1 MFNVTVIRLK
11 DIVKII
17 IIVITI
23 YILSR
28 FIFKNISI
36 KDYLNQSIN
45 FNTNE
50 FIKFGINTE
59 SNIIKNISRNKT
71 KIENEETEETE
82 EDIKEFSIKSILQIG
97 SNLFKVKE
105 LEKDL
110 GQDEN
115 IAQEEINEQKTADNK
130 EVTTDV
136 STQVVTSHPIAEKYN
151 KEYNSVKIKNE
162 TSYELTDEILNPN
175 NLDIRK
181 DNITIFHTHTCE
193 SYTQTEN
200 YKYTPSRKLQNNR
213 FKLFSRKS
221 R

>member
-11 DIVKII
+11 DIVKIV

-23 YILSR
+23 YILSK

-50 FIKFGINTE
+50 FIKLGINTE
-59 SNIIKNISRNKT
+59 SNIIKNISKNET
-71 KIENEETEETE
+71 KVENEETEEIV
-82 EDIKEFSIKSILQIG
+82 EDIKEFSIESIFQIG

-105 LEKDL
+105 SEKEL

-115 IAQEEINEQKTADNK
+115 TNPTEETEQKTANTK

-136 STQVVTSHPIAEKYN
+136 STQVVTEHPIAEKYN
-151 KEYNSVKIKNE
+151 KEYNGIKIKNE

-193 SYTQTEN
+193 SYTQSEN
-200 YKYTPSRKLQNNR
+200 YKYTPSRKL
-213 FKLFSRKS
+213 
-221 R
+221 

>member
-11 DIVKII
+11 DIVRII

-23 YILSR
+23 YILSK

-59 SNIIKNISRNKT
+59 SNIIKNISKNEV
-71 KIENEETEETE
+71 KIENEDTEEIE

-97 SNLFKVKE
+97 SNLFKAKE

-110 GQDEN
+110 GQDGN
-115 IAQEEINEQKTADNK
+115 IAQEEETNEQKTANNN

-136 STQVVTSHPIAEKYN
+136 STQVVTTHPIAEKYN
-151 KEYNSVKIKNE
+151 KEYNRVKIKNE

-200 YKYTPSRKLQNNR
+200 YKYTPSRKL
-213 FKLFSRKS
+213 
-221 R
+221 

>member
-11 DIVKII
+11 DIVRII

-23 YILSR
+23 YILSK
-28 FIFKNISI
+28 FILKNISV

-50 FIKFGINTE
+50 FIKLGINTE
-59 SNIIKNISRNKT
+59 SNIIKNISKNQT
-71 KIENEETEETE
+71 KINDEETEEIE
-82 EDIKEFSIKSILQIG
+82 EDIKDFSIKSILQIG
-97 SNLFKVKE
+97 SNLFKAKE

-115 IAQEEINEQKTADNK
+115 ISSEEETNEQKIADTK

-136 STQVVTSHPIAEKYN
+136 STQIVTAHPIAEKYN
-151 KEYNSVKIKNE
+151 KEYNGVKIKNE

-193 SYTQTEN
+193 SYTQSEN
-200 YKYTPSRKLQNNR
+200 YKYTPSRKL
-213 FKLFSRKS
+213 
-221 R
+221 